1 MRLRGGEGWR
11 RKAGIAVLV
20 AVGSRGLRRLLLGC
34 WWLRLAWLVV
44 GEEVGVRV
52 VMVLLMRMLA
62 VFAMG
67 LVQMEERRLGFLVA
81 ISRDVK
87 VVEGVE
93 EVEEVVLLE
102 KLVRMRFG
110 LLFLLRMALVMCR
123 SVDLAEAG
131 AIGLHSVKAAQAEV
145 LAHSKMEE
153 EVVRL
158 AAQGL

>member
-1 MRLRGGEGWR
+1 M
-11 RKAGIAVLV
+11 A
-20 AVGSRGLRRLLLGC
+20 
-34 WWLRLAWLVV
+34 

-52 VMVLLMRMLA
+52 VMVLLMRMKA
-62 VFAMG
+62 VFATG

-87 VVEGVE
+87 VVEG
-93 EVEEVVLLE
+93 VEEVVLLE

-131 AIGLHSVKAAQAEV
+131 AIGLHWVKAAQVEV

>member
-20 AVGSRGLRRLLLGC
+20 AVGSRLLHRLLLGC
-34 WWLRLAWLVV
+34 WCLRLAWLVA

-52 VMVLLMRMLA
+52 VMVLLMRMEA
-62 VFAMG
+62 VFATG

-87 VVEGVE
+87 VVEG
-93 EVEEVVLLE
+93 VEEVVLLE

-131 AIGLHSVKAAQAEV
+131 AIGLHWVKAAQVEV